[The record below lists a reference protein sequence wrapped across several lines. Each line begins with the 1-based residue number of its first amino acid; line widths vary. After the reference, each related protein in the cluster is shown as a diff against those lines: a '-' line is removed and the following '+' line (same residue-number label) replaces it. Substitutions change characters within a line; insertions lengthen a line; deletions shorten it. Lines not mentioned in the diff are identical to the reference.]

1 LAFQNYRSAFVTE
14 KRRFESPSRYPLR
27 FDLQGACEETIDVNR
42 SLRRPPKLA
51 ADWPKQQIR
60 SHALNAMVTQSKVRK
75 NERRL
80 TGRHDT
86 EHELR
91 ISEVGAA
98 GRALA
103 KLHAVGAG
111 NADQVVCKKKTK
123 LICLAGKC
131 CIGACFRRNCRNFWR
146 SYSFAVSTTE
156 GHSLKTVTEA
166 DLWQKERILRHVW
179 HSDQISQ
186 KTGAIYAPG
195 CRMQV

>member
-1 LAFQNYRSAFVTE
+1 
-14 KRRFESPSRYPLR
+14 
-27 FDLQGACEETIDVNR
+27 
-42 SLRRPPKLA
+42 
-51 ADWPKQQIR
+51 
-60 SHALNAMVTQSKVRK
+60 MVTQSKVRK

-123 LICLAGKC
+123 LICLAG
-131 CIGACFRRNCRNFWR
+131 N
-146 SYSFAVSTTE
+146 AVSAHASVGIAE
-156 GHSLKTVTEA
+156 ISEDHIRLQSARQRDTV
-166 DLWQKERILRHVW
+166 
-179 HSDQISQ
+179 
-186 KTGAIYAPG
+186 
-195 CRMQV
+195 